1 MRLREMYSEM
11 VEHRSEVIA
20 MPLLWTARKA
30 VIKSDDPYID
40 AILLFGLIVI
50 VVTVIWAVITII
62 KMNKDDGE
70 RK

>member
-1 MRLREMYSEM
+1 M
-11 VEHRSEVIA
+11 VEHRSAVTE

-30 VIKSDDPYID
+30 VIKSDDPYTDI
-40 AILLFGLIVI
+40 ILIIGLIVI

-62 KMNKDDGE
+62 KMNKDDDE